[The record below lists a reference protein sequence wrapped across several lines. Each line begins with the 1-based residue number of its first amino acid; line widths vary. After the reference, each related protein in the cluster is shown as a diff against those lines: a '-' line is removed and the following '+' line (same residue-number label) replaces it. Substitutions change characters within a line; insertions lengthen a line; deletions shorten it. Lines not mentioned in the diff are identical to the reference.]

1 VLACSASAGSAH
13 AASFSVDPT
22 IITLTPRASSTLLVV
37 KNESAQP
44 VRLQVSA
51 VAWSQGLDGDM
62 QVQPTEDVVFFPE
75 LFTLGPGQ
83 ERKIRVGTT
92 ATFGASEKSYRL
104 FLEEL
109 PPSSGPAP
117 AGSGVHVLTRM
128 GIPIFLAPSAN
139 RVAGG
144 LSAVG
149 LEGDRIAFT
158 LDNTGTVHFLPE
170 TVRVVGTSS
179 TGEVVI
185 DRKLQGWYVLAGG
198 ARRFTLSVPTPG
210 CHEVRSVAIEV
221 QLGATAL
228 KERLET
234 PRGTCSP

>member
-1 VLACSASAGSAH
+1 VSAGSANG
-13 AASFSVDPT
+13 ASFSVDPT

-37 KNESAQP
+37 RNESTQA

-51 VAWSQGLDGDM
+51 VTWSQGLDGEM

-75 LFTLGPGQ
+75 LFTLAPGQ
-83 ERKIRVGTT
+83 DRKIRVGTT
-92 ATFGASEKSYRL
+92 AAFGTSETSYRL

-109 PPSSGPAP
+109 PPASGPAP

-128 GIPIFLAPSAN
+128 GIPIFLAPSAA

-144 LSAVG
+144 LSEVG
-149 LEGDRIAFT
+149 LQGNRVAFT
-158 LDNTGTVHFLPE
+158 LHNSGTVHFLPE
-170 TVRVVGTSS
+170 SIRVVGTSA

-198 ARRFTLSVPTPG
+198 ARRFTLTVPTPD
-210 CHEVRSVAIEV
+210 CQQVRSVAIEV

-234 PRGTCSP
+234 PRGTCGP